1 MSKFAAFFMCL
12 IELVYT
18 FFSGGSAN
26 LSGRSEVLD
35 AYKNMDEITATKY
48 IGKVSDYVWNANDE
62 FNINDTVTVKKEKG
76 KDFVV
81 LSISDVHFA
90 DYEAKKVAESMHEI
104 STIKHLVRTVKP
116 DLILLLGDIV
126 CKSSTVHSI
135 RRITD
140 LFESFGVPW
149 APIFGNH
156 DDEGNCDLN
165 YLADVMM
172 SGKHCLMQKGDPS
185 MGVGNYI
192 VNVAEDNGDGTEK
205 IVESFIFMDSHK
217 GTVYDNQ
224 IEWYRWAANG
234 INACTNG
241 EAEISLVEHIPL
253 PEYQYAIDSLEVN
266 SKTGVIKGDGA
277 YGEVHEEIA
286 CHRTYPER
294 EVVQHGVFDA
304 VKATDTKYVFCGHD
318 HLNNFSVM
326 YDGVRLTYNTKC
338 GNNSGMRFTQNGG
351 TVIALDGEGIKSIT
365 QKSHVLSVWFNYYKV
380 NTKK

>member
-1 MSKFAAFFMCL
+1 MSGFTAFILCFAEL
-12 IELVYT
+12 IYT
-18 FFSGGSAN
+18 FFSGGNLAN
-26 LSGRSEVLD
+26 IED
-35 AYKNMDEITATKY
+35 IKETYKNVDEITATKY
-48 IGKVSDYVWNANDE
+48 VGEVSDYVWNENDE
-62 FNINDTVTVKKEKG
+62 FDINDTVTIKKDKDR
-76 KDFVV
+76 DFVV

-90 DYEAKKVAESMHEI
+90 DYEAKKVFESFHEI
-104 STIKHLVRTVKP
+104 STIKHLVKTVKP

-135 RRITD
+135 KRVTD
-140 LFESFGVPW
+140 LFESFEIPW

-172 SGKHCLMQKGDPS
+172 SGKYCLMQKGDPS

-192 VNVAEDNGDGTEK
+192 VNVAEDDGNGGEK

-234 INACTNG
+234 INEYTNG

-253 PEYQYAIDSLEVN
+253 PEYQYAIDSLTVG
-266 SKTGVIKGDGA
+266 KYTGIVYGEGA

-338 GNNSGMRFTQNGG
+338 GNNSGMRFNFNGG
-351 TVIALDGEGIKSIT
+351 TVIKLNSEGIKSIT
-365 QKSHVLSVWFNYYKV
+365 QKSHILSVYFDYYNV
-380 NTKK
+380 CTQ